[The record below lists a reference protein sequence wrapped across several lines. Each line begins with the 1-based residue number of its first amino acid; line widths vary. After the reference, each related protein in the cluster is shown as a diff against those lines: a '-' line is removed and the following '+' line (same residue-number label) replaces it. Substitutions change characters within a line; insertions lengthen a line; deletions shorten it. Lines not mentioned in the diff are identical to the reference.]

1 VNEERQLRETIATA
15 SRILARL
22 GLVDYM
28 GHVSGR
34 VPGTDRIV
42 TKPRHS
48 ETIRGMDSLT
58 AEQTIVINLDGDLV
72 EGEDGAAKERFI
84 HTQIYKAR
92 PDVMGVVHTH
102 QTLATIFGV
111 VGKPIL
117 PVLHVES
124 PLVARGIP
132 IYPSPELIETPE
144 LGDAVAATL
153 SDHPVCHLQGHGI
166 VTAAASAEEATIHA
180 IHLERLARAN
190 YLAAQLGTPR
200 VITPQEI
207 DRLVGPMVGY
217 RVRWAYYTS
226 LLEGPPPPPGL

>member
-1 VNEERQLRETIATA
+1 VAAEPELRETVATA

-34 VPGTDRIV
+34 VPGTDRVV

-48 ETIRGMDSLT
+48 ETIRGMDRLS
-58 AEQTIVINLDGDLV
+58 AEQMIVIDLDGDLL
-72 EGEDGAAKERFI
+72 EGQDGAAKERFI

-92 PDVMGVVHTH
+92 PDVLGVVHTH

-111 VGKPIL
+111 VGRPIL
-117 PVLHVES
+117 PILHVEA

-144 LGDAVAATL
+144 LGDAVARTL
-153 SDHPVCHLQGHGI
+153 GDGAVCHLQGHGI
-166 VTAAASAEEATIHA
+166 VTAAASVEEATIHA

-200 VITPQEI
+200 IITPHEI
-207 DRLVGPMVGY
+207 DRLTGPMVGY
-217 RVRWAYYTS
+217 KVRWAYYKS
-226 LLEGPPPPPGL
+226 LLEGPPPPVSL